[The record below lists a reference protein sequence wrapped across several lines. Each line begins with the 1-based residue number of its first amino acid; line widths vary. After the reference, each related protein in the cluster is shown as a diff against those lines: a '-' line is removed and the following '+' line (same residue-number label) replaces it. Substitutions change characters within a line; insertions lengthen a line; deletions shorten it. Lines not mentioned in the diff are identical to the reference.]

1 MNLSGIKITKEKGG
15 SNRRAS
21 NRSTSGIII
30 STPTLPAGLNFNE
43 VYKVSSIEQ
52 IQDLNISI
60 DFDNSNNVN
69 VFRHFSEFFRCAQQ
83 GTKLYFMLT
92 NANVSMSNILDDTNS
107 VYAKKLLLEANA
119 EIRQIAIA
127 INSSSTITYLDGLP
141 QELHAAI
148 PKAQGLALW
157 AYDNFM
163 PCHVFLEGYS
173 VNGNLTTLLDLH
185 NIPNLEATKVS
196 IVIGQDFEHAK
207 TKNIHA
213 QKYADIGHACLLF
226 L

>member
-15 SNRRAS
+15 ANRRAS
-21 NRSTSGIII
+21 NRSTSGLII
-30 STPTLPAGLNFNE
+30 STPNVPSGVNFNE
-43 VYKVSSIEQ
+43 VYKVSSLEQ
-52 IQDLNISI
+52 IQDLNINV

-69 VFRHFSEFFRCAQQ
+69 VFRHFSEFFRTAENS
-83 GTKLYFMLT
+83 TKLYFMLVEAST
-92 NANVSMSNILDDTNS
+92 SMGDILEDTDQK
-107 VYAKKLLLEANA
+107 YAKKLLLEANA

-127 INSSSTITYLDGLP
+127 INSSEPITYLDGLP

-173 VNGNLTTLLDLH
+173 INGNLTTLLDLR

-196 IVIGQDFEHAK
+196 IVIGQDY
-207 TKNIHA
+207 
-213 QKYADIGHACLLF
+213 KYAQQHPTRAKFADVGHACLLF